1 MFEIKVHL
9 PYLILGIILFL
20 ILLNLIFKFLDD
32 KILEYLDKL
41 SDHRELNELE
51 IEYLNIKEKPR
62 KSDFILSTFVKA
74 IVFIQG
80 FLIFIIILNDSKP
93 VSELYNI
100 KIDET
105 SPTTKI
111 EYTIKNK
118 RLFWYKKSFTE
129 YIVKDLNDDNRYL
142 VSNEEYSV
150 LNPSKEKRNIID
162 FHGEHVSIY
171 KEEIKSELLSPDV
184 KLVRD
189 ESLKFS
195 KNNNVLI
202 DDLEK

>member
-1 MFEIKVHL
+1 MFEIKVNLHF
-9 PYLILGIILFL
+9 LILGIILFF
-20 ILLNLIFKFLDD
+20 ILLNMVLKFLDG
-32 KILEYLDKL
+32 KIIEYLDKL
-41 SDHRELNELE
+41 SNHRELNELE
-51 IEYLNIKEKPR
+51 IEYLNIKEKTR
-62 KSDFILSTFVKA
+62 KSDFILSTFGKT

-80 FLIFIIILNDSKP
+80 FLMLIIILNNSKP

-142 VSNEEYSV
+142 ISNEEQSV

-162 FHGEHVSIY
+162 FHGEHVSVF
-171 KEEIKSELLSPDV
+171 KEEIKRELLSPDLETI
-184 KLVRD
+184 KD
-189 ESLKFS
+189 KSLKS
-195 KNNNVLI
+195 SANNKVLI
-202 DDLEK
+202 DDLSK

>member
-1 MFEIKVHL
+1 MFEIKVNLHF
-9 PYLILGIILFL
+9 LILGIILFF
-20 ILLNLIFKFLDD
+20 ILLNMVLKFLDG
-32 KILEYLDKL
+32 KIIEYLDKL
-41 SDHRELNELE
+41 SNHRELNELE
-51 IEYLNIKEKPR
+51 IEYLNIKEKTR
-62 KSDFILSTFVKA
+62 KSDFILSTFVKT

-80 FLIFIIILNDSKP
+80 FLMLIIILNNSKP

-142 VSNEEYSV
+142 ISNEEQSV

-162 FHGEHVSIY
+162 FHGEHVSVF
-171 KEEIKSELLSPDV
+171 KEEIKRELLSPDLETIQD
-184 KLVRD
+184 K
-189 ESLKFS
+189 SLKS
-195 KNNNVLI
+195 SANNKVLI
-202 DDLEK
+202 DDLSK

>member
-1 MFEIKVHL
+1 MVL
-9 PYLILGIILFL
+9 
-20 ILLNLIFKFLDD
+20 KFLDG
-32 KILEYLDKL
+32 KIIEYLDKL
-41 SDHRELNELE
+41 SNHRELNELE
-51 IEYLNIKEKPR
+51 IEYLNIKEKTR
-62 KSDFILSTFVKA
+62 KSDFILSTFGKT

-80 FLIFIIILNDSKP
+80 FLMLIIILNNSKP

-142 VSNEEYSV
+142 ISNEEQSV

-162 FHGEHVSIY
+162 FHGEHVSVF
-171 KEEIKSELLSPDV
+171 KEEIKRELLSPDLETI
-184 KLVRD
+184 KD
-189 ESLKFS
+189 KSLKS
-195 KNNNVLI
+195 SANNKVLI
-202 DDLEK
+202 DDLSK

>member
-1 MFEIKVHL
+1 MFEIKVNLHF
-9 PYLILGIILFL
+9 LILGIILFF
-20 ILLNLIFKFLDD
+20 ILLNMVLKFLDG
-32 KILEYLDKL
+32 KIIEYLDKL
-41 SDHRELNELE
+41 SNHRELNELE
-51 IEYLNIKEKPR
+51 IEYLNIKEKTR
-62 KSDFILSTFVKA
+62 KSDFILSTFVKT

-80 FLIFIIILNDSKP
+80 FLMLIIILNNSKP

-111 EYTIKNK
+111 EYTIENK

-142 VSNEEYSV
+142 ISNEEQSV

-162 FHGEHVSIY
+162 FHGEHVSVF
-171 KEEIKSELLSPDV
+171 KEEIKRELLSPDLETI
-184 KLVRD
+184 KD
-189 ESLKFS
+189 KSLKS
-195 KNNNVLI
+195 SANNKVLI
-202 DDLEK
+202 DDLSK

>member
-1 MFEIKVHL
+1 MFEIKVNLHF
-9 PYLILGIILFL
+9 LILGIILFF
-20 ILLNLIFKFLDD
+20 ILLNMVLKFLDG
-32 KILEYLDKL
+32 KIIEYLDKL
-41 SDHRELNELE
+41 SNHRELNELE
-51 IEYLNIKEKPR
+51 IEYLNIKEKTR
-62 KSDFILSTFVKA
+62 KSDFILSTFVKT

-80 FLIFIIILNDSKP
+80 FLMLIIILKNSKP

-142 VSNEEYSV
+142 ISNEEQSV

-162 FHGEHVSIY
+162 FHGEHVSVF
-171 KEEIKSELLSPDV
+171 KEEIKRELLSPDLETI
-184 KLVRD
+184 KD
-189 ESLKFS
+189 KSLKS
-195 KNNNVLI
+195 SANNKVLI
-202 DDLEK
+202 DDLSK

>member
-1 MFEIKVHL
+1 MFEIKVNLHF
-9 PYLILGIILFL
+9 LILGIILFF
-20 ILLNLIFKFLDD
+20 ILLNMVLKFLDG
-32 KILEYLDKL
+32 KIIEYLDKL
-41 SDHRELNELE
+41 SNHRELNELE
-51 IEYLNIKEKPR
+51 IEYLNIKEKTR
-62 KSDFILSTFVKA
+62 KSDFILSTFVKT

-80 FLIFIIILNDSKP
+80 FLMLIIILNNSKP

-142 VSNEEYSV
+142 ISNEEQSV

-162 FHGEHVSIY
+162 FHGEHVSVF
-171 KEEIKSELLSPDV
+171 KEEIKRELLSPDLETI
-184 KLVRD
+184 KD
-189 ESLKFS
+189 KSLKS
-195 KNNNVLI
+195 SANNKVLI
-202 DDLEK
+202 DDLSK

>member
-9 PYLILGIILFL
+9 PHLILEIILFF
-20 ILLNLIFKFLDD
+20 ILLDLVLKFLDG
-32 KILEYLDKL
+32 KIIEYLDKL

-51 IEYLNIKEKPR
+51 LEYLNIKEKTR
-62 KSDFILSTFVKA
+62 KSNFILSTFVKT

-80 FLIFIIILNDSKP
+80 FLILIIILNDSKP

-100 KIDET
+100 KIDES

-142 VSNEEYSV
+142 ISNEEQSV

-162 FHGEHVSIY
+162 FHRKHGSVF
-171 KEEIKSELLSPDV
+171 KEEIKYELLSPDV
-184 KLVRD
+184 QLIRGR
-189 ESLKFS
+189 SLQFS
-195 KNNNVLI
+195 KNNKVLI

>member
-1 MFEIKVHL
+1 MFEIKVNL
-9 PYLILGIILFL
+9 PYLILGIISFF
-20 ILLNLIFKFLDD
+20 ILLNMVLKLLDG
-32 KILEYLDKL
+32 KIIAYLDKL
-41 SDHRELNELE
+41 SNYRELNELE
-51 IEYLNIKEKPR
+51 IEYLNIKEKTR
-62 KSDFILSTFVKA
+62 KSDFILSTFVKT

-80 FLIFIIILNDSKP
+80 FLILIIILNNSKP

-129 YIVKDLNDDNRYL
+129 YIVKDMNDDNRYL
-142 VSNEEYSV
+142 ISDEEKFL

-162 FHGEHVSIY
+162 FHGEHVSVF
-171 KEEIKSELLSPDV
+171 KEEIKYEVLSSDV
-184 KLVRD
+184 QLIRD
-189 ESLKFS
+189 KSLKS
-195 KNNNVLI
+195 SENNKVLI
-202 DDLEK
+202 EDLVK

>member
-1 MFEIKVHL
+1 MFEIKVNL
-9 PYLILGIILFL
+9 PYLILGIILFF
-20 ILLNLIFKFLDD
+20 ILLNMVLKFLDS
-32 KILEYLDKL
+32 KIIEYLDKL
-41 SDHRELNELE
+41 SDYRELNELE
-51 IEYLNIKEKPR
+51 IEYLNIKKTR
-62 KSDFILSTFVKA
+62 KSDFILSTFIKT

-80 FLIFIIILNDSKP
+80 FLILIIILNNSKP

-142 VSNEEYSV
+142 ISNDEQSV
-150 LNPSKEKRNIID
+150 LNPSKEKHNIID
-162 FHGEHVSIY
+162 FHGEHVSVF
-171 KEEIKSELLSPDV
+171 KEEIKYEVLSSDV
-184 KLVRD
+184 QLIRD
-189 ESLKFS
+189 KSLKTS
-195 KNNNVLI
+195 ENNKVLI
-202 DDLEK
+202 EDLIK

>member
-1 MFEIKVHL
+1 MFEIKVNLHF
-9 PYLILGIILFL
+9 LILGIILFF
-20 ILLNLIFKFLDD
+20 ILLNMVLKFLDG
-32 KILEYLDKL
+32 KIIEYLDKL
-41 SDHRELNELE
+41 SNHRELNELE
-51 IEYLNIKEKPR
+51 IEYLNIKEKTR
-62 KSDFILSTFVKA
+62 KSDFILSTFVKT

-80 FLIFIIILNDSKP
+80 FLMLIIILNNSKP

-118 RLFWYKKSFTE
+118 RLFLYKKSFTE

-142 VSNEEYSV
+142 ISNEEQSV

-162 FHGEHVSIY
+162 FHGEHVSVF
-171 KEEIKSELLSPDV
+171 KEEIKRELLSPDLETI
-184 KLVRD
+184 KD
-189 ESLKFS
+189 KSLKS
-195 KNNNVLI
+195 SANNKVLI
-202 DDLEK
+202 DDLSK

>member
-1 MFEIKVHL
+1 MFEIKVNL
-9 PYLILGIILFL
+9 PYLILGIISFF
-20 ILLNLIFKFLDD
+20 ILLNMVLKFLDG
-32 KILEYLDKL
+32 KIIEYLEKL
-41 SDHRELNELE
+41 SNHRELNELE
-51 IEYLNIKEKPR
+51 IEYRNIKEKTR
-62 KSDFILSTFVKA
+62 KSGFILSTFVKT

-80 FLIFIIILNDSKP
+80 FLILIIILNNSKP

-129 YIVKDLNDDNRYL
+129 YIVKDMNDDNRYL
-142 VSNEEYSV
+142 ISDEEQSV

-162 FHGEHVSIY
+162 FYGEHVSVF
-171 KEEIKSELLSPDV
+171 KEEIKRELISPDV
-184 KLVRD
+184 ELVRD
-189 ESLKFS
+189 KSLKS
-195 KNNNVLI
+195 SANNKVVI